1 MKNKFPELIPVFPLS
16 GVIFF
21 PKTNLPLNIFEERYI
36 ELVNDCIKKD
46 KLMGMVQSKKNN
58 NEVYS
63 VGCLGKINDLQK
75 TEDGRILI
83 NLSGLI
89 RFEIK
94 KEVNNNKR
102 YREFQVDY
110 QKYNTDLTVQNFNFE
125 LFKSSYN
132 DLIGLSKEFF
142 EKNGLMLNW
151 KEFQRLSLDQQVNT
165 LAMIAPMSNGEKQK
179 LIETISVN
187 DKIENLRNI
196 FNFYKYDN
204 RSKDTN
210 NLLN

>member
-1 MKNKFPELIPVFPLS
+1 MKNKFPEFIPVFPLS

-36 ELVNDCIKKD
+36 ELVNDCVKGD
-46 KLMGMVQSKKNN
+46 KLMGMVQSKKSDND
-58 NEVYS
+58 VYN
-63 VGCLGKINDLQK
+63 VGCLGKISDFQK

-94 KEVNNNKR
+94 KEVLNNKK

-110 QKYNTDLTVQNFNFE
+110 KKYNQDLLEHNVK
-125 LFKSSYN
+125 LISSKNLYS
-132 DLIGLSKEFF
+132 DLIKLSKEFF

-151 KEFQRLSLDQQVNT
+151 KEFQKLNLDQQVNT

-179 LIETISVN
+179 LIETIST
-187 DKIENLRNI
+187 DEKIKNLCDI
-196 FNFYKYDN
+196 FYFYKYDN
-204 RSKDTN
+204 QSENKN
-210 NLLN
+210 NSIN